1 MEKTPQ
7 GLVRRRQGYATEL
20 LRRIVVFFTPLR
32 LIQLLSFLLV
42 LICFLGHSQTAWVQN
57 LDNRVFD
64 IFLKAQGDSP
74 VSPDIVYIGIDRK
87 SLQSVKQFPWPKRY
101 YAAMAR
107 ILREWGAKTVVFN
120 LFFSQAGDSQ
130 EDNEALLAEF
140 KRSGNIYLPLSFE
153 SEGFRNYYYVNQS
166 DSLYAAEARGIGHI
180 NYTPD
185 PDGVIRRAYPYVK
198 FNRNLLPHL
207 GFRVAYDH
215 LGKSVPPP
223 AECALPLDRNNNL
236 MIRWTKKW
244 NALSG
249 YYPFAD
255 ILNGYAAI
263 QKGQTSPIRPE
274 DFKNR
279 ICLIGLT
286 ASDFKRTPLDA
297 ATPGIGVTGNII
309 NMILTEDFIRIPSSA
324 EAAAGLILVALAAG
338 AVMLSIRG
346 VYAMLAAAA
355 LAALWALLSFWLF
368 SGANVWFGV
377 VPQILL
383 IALFLLISGVTGKIA
398 ERRERM
404 YFLNLAARDEL
415 TGLYVMRYVS
425 TFLVQAMRYAQTFRK
440 PFAVILL
447 DIDDFRKVNDVYGYR
462 MGNIVL
468 KRVAEV
474 IRGAIRTKGRVV
486 PDVAGRY
493 GDEEF
498 IVLLAGYNLAT
509 VTFGIAERIRK
520 SLERIEFRTDKAG
533 DPSFHVT
540 VSAGV
545 AVLKPGEKNPDKVV
559 QRAREALLKA
569 KASGKN
575 QTAIQN
581 S

>member
-1 MEKTPQ
+1 MS
-7 GLVRRRQGYATEL
+7 A
-20 LRRIVVFFTPLR
+20 
-32 LIQLLSFLLV
+32 
-42 LICFLGHSQTAWVQN
+42 C
-57 LDNRVFD
+57 
-64 IFLKAQGDSP
+64 IFS
-74 VSPDIVYIGIDRK
+74 
-87 SLQSVKQFPWPKRY
+87 
-101 YAAMAR
+101 
-107 ILREWGAKTVVFN
+107 T
-120 LFFSQAGDSQ
+120 
-130 EDNEALLAEF
+130 
-140 KRSGNIYLPLSFE
+140 
-153 SEGFRNYYYVNQS
+153 
-166 DSLYAAEARGIGHI
+166 
-180 NYTPD
+180 
-185 PDGVIRRAYPYVK
+185 
-198 FNRNLLPHL
+198 
-207 GFRVAYDH
+207 
-215 LGKSVPPP
+215 
-223 AECALPLDRNNNL
+223 
-236 MIRWTKKW
+236 
-244 NALSG
+244 
-249 YYPFAD
+249 
-255 ILNGYAAI
+255 
-263 QKGQTSPIRPE
+263 
-274 DFKNR
+274 
-279 ICLIGLT
+279 
-286 ASDFKRTPLDA
+286 
-297 ATPGIGVTGNII
+297 
-309 NMILTEDFIRIPSSA
+309 
-324 EAAAGLILVALAAG
+324 
-338 AVMLSIRG
+338 
-346 VYAMLAAAA
+346 
-355 LAALWALLSFWLF
+355 
-368 SGANVWFGV
+368 
-377 VPQILL
+377 
-383 IALFLLISGVTGKIA
+383 
-398 ERRERM
+398 
-404 YFLNLAARDEL
+404 ARDEL